1 MGSRQLFLLS
11 ALCLAVGLGA
21 ASWLANQDATG
32 PAAAGTPPSETR
44 QADPDPVAALR
55 TNQAIHNQTIDRLP
69 QLPPLPRSLQGSSP
83 DVQLHSD
90 ADGNLVLEAGIL
102 HLFEF
107 YLSALA
113 EEPLETS
120 LTRISLAL
128 AAQLQ
133 GPALS
138 QARDLLKRYLEF
150 KIALAELHDLPTAM
164 DASGHYA
171 LEALAQRQQRLQ
183 TLRQEHFSAEENRV
197 FFQEQDSYDSFMLQ
211 QLRLA
216 QDQSLD
222 AGQRQQAIEQLE
234 QQLPEP
240 IRQAR
245 AQATRQTQL
254 YERTEQMKQAGASAE
269 ALFKVRAEVLGD
281 QAAAA
286 LAALDQRQAQWHQ
299 RLTGY
304 QQERAAIRQS
314 GLSAEDQQAAIA
326 SLIEQRFEPSER
338 LQVQALE

>member
-1 MGSRQLFLLS
+1 MGNRYLFLLGAICLAAGIGAIGWMLNQQATDLATAS
-11 ALCLAVGLGA
+11 AL
-21 ASWLANQDATG
+21 
-32 PAAAGTPPSETR
+32 PSETR
-44 QADPDPVAALR
+44 QADPAVALR
-55 TNQAIHNQTIDRLP
+55 TNQAIQNQPIQALP
-69 QLPPLPRSLQGSSP
+69 ELPPLPRSLQGSSP
-83 DVQLHSD
+83 DVQLQTD
-90 ADGNLVLEAGIL
+90 AEGNLLLKADIL

-107 YLSALA
+107 YLSALV

-128 AAQLQ
+128 AEQLQ
-133 GPALS
+133 GPALT

-150 KIALAELHDLPTAM
+150 KIALAELHDLPAAM
-164 DASGHYA
+164 DANGHYA
-171 LEALAQRQQRLQ
+171 LAALTQRQQRLQ
-183 TLRQEHFSAEENRV
+183 ALRQQHFSAEENLV
-197 FFQEQDSYDSFMLQ
+197 FFQEQDSYDNFMLQ
-211 QLRLA
+211 QLQLS

-254 YERTEQMKQAGASAE
+254 YERTEQMKQDGASAA

-281 QAAAA
+281 EAATA
-286 LAALDQRQAQWHQ
+286 LAALDQRQAQWNQ
-299 RLTGY
+299 RLASY
-304 QQERAAIRQS
+304 QQERAAIRES
-314 GLSAEDQQAAIA
+314 GLSAQDQQAALA
-326 SLIEQRFEPSER
+326 SLIEQRFEPNER

>member
-1 MGSRQLFLLS
+1 MGSRHLYLLS
-11 ALCLAVGLGA
+11 AICLAAGIGTVGWIL
-21 ASWLANQDATG
+21 NQDAAGLAT
-32 PAAAGTPPSETR
+32 AGTPPSVT
-44 QADPDPVAALR
+44 QHADPDPVAALR
-55 TNQAIHNQTIDRLP
+55 TNQAIHNQAIDSLP

-83 DVQLHSD
+83 DVRLHRD
-90 ADGNLVLEAGIL
+90 ADGNLLLEAAIL

-128 AAQLQ
+128 AEQLQ
-133 GPALS
+133 GPALT

-150 KIALAELHDLPTAM
+150 KIALAELHDLPSTM
-164 DASGHYA
+164 DANGHYA
-171 LEALAQRQQRLQ
+171 LDALALRQQRLQ
-183 TLRQEHFSAEENRV
+183 ALRQQHFSAEENRL
-197 FFQEQDSYDSFMLQ
+197 FFQEQDSYDNFMLQ
-211 QLRLA
+211 QLQLS
-216 QDQSLD
+216 QDQHLD
-222 AGQRQQAIEQLE
+222 AGQRQQALEQLE

-245 AQATRQTQL
+245 AQATQQTQL

-269 ALFKVRAEVLGD
+269 ALFKIRAEVLGD
-281 QAAAA
+281 EAAAA
-286 LAALDQRQAQWHQ
+286 LAALDQRQAQWNQ
-299 RLTGY
+299 RLASY

-314 GLSAEDQQAAIA
+314 GLSAQDQQAAIA

>member
-1 MGSRQLFLLS
+1 MGNRHLFLLGAICLAAGIGAIGWMLNQQATDLATAS
-11 ALCLAVGLGA
+11 AL
-21 ASWLANQDATG
+21 
-32 PAAAGTPPSETR
+32 PSETR
-44 QADPDPVAALR
+44 QADPAAALR
-55 TNQAIHNQTIDRLP
+55 TNQAIQNQPIQALP
-69 QLPPLPRSLQGSSP
+69 ELPPLPRSLQGSSP
-83 DVQLHSD
+83 DVQLQTD
-90 ADGNLVLEAGIL
+90 ADGNLLLKADIL

-107 YLSALA
+107 YLSALV

-128 AAQLQ
+128 AEQLQ
-133 GPALS
+133 GPALA

-150 KIALAELHDLPTAM
+150 KIALAELHDLPAAM
-164 DASGHYA
+164 DANGHYA
-171 LEALAQRQQRLQ
+171 LAALTQRQQRLQ
-183 TLRQEHFSAEENRV
+183 ALRQQHFSAEENLV
-197 FFQEQDSYDSFMLQ
+197 FFQEQDSYDNFMLQ
-211 QLRLA
+211 QLQLS

-254 YERTEQMKQAGASAE
+254 YERTEQMKQDGASAA

-281 QAAAA
+281 EAATA
-286 LAALDQRQAQWHQ
+286 LAALDQRQAQWNQ
-299 RLTGY
+299 RLASY
-304 QQERAAIRQS
+304 QQERAAIRES
-314 GLSAEDQQAAIA
+314 GLSAQDQQAALA

-338 LQVQALE
+338 MQVQALE